1 MFRLDIPIPIVF
13 FPGTP
18 IISAICQIMMMRV
31 SLLTKLKWIQLDIIH
46 AHPSIYIH
54 TYIYIY
60 IHMNYDIVSNEI
72 LAVHIQCTHIHIP
85 CTCKH
90 ATEHLLVSFFPWG
103 AEHAASSIDGLE
115 VCCPA
120 ECPDCSISAW
130 VPEIS
135 DPRKQV
141 DFTWRIFDVSL
152 PVSKNYISCLQ
163 TEKHHLQ
170 VINLL
175 GVNSMFQCV
184 VPLWCDV

>member
-1 MFRLDIPIPIVF
+1 MFRLDIPIPISF
-13 FPGTP
+13 FLSGTP
-18 IISAICQIMMMRV
+18 IISAICQIHDDESV
-31 SLLTKLKWIQLDIIH
+31 TAKLKWIQLDIIH
-46 AHPSIYIH
+46 AHPSIYI
-54 TYIYIY
+54 YIYVHLY
-60 IHMNYDIVSNEI
+60 VHMNYDIFSNEI
-72 LAVHIQCTHIHIP
+72 LAIHIQCTHIRIP

-90 ATEHLLVSFFPWG
+90 ATEHLVSFFTWG

-120 ECPDCSISAW
+120 ECPDCSISAC

-141 DFTWRIFDVSL
+141 DFTWWIFDVSL
-152 PVSKNYISCLQ
+152 PVWKNYISCLQ

-184 VPLWCDV
+184 VRLWCDV